1 MTRIYRTLAG
11 QISEIGKHKDKESM
25 NKEIAK
31 YNAMVMGIHNY
42 YQIATGVFLSLDMIS
57 LRILRKLYTK
67 TKYKGFSKTC
77 PKPAILIPPKY
88 METRQIRYIG
98 DYPVLP
104 IGYCKTKNAVQ
115 HKVEA
120 HPYAEENRH
129 ELVALQI
136 SKMWNSKMARTNNVA
151 FAVNCISRYAAQK
164 GKCAITKRFL
174 MMDEAEGHHINPR
187 YKGGTDE
194 YANIAILSPEAHLLV
209 KVTNPILIKSMLAEL
224 KLSKTQM
231 AKLNEFRT
239 LYGTQTIE

>member
-1 MTRIYRTLAG
+1 MRWLWEYTLLSDCNRG
-11 QISEIGKHKDKESM
+11 LPKSRPQVSEYS
-25 NKEIAK
+25 
-31 YNAMVMGIHNY
+31 
-42 YQIATGVFLSLDMIS
+42 
-57 LRILRKLYTK
+57 RKLYTK

-77 PKPAILIPPKY
+77 PNPAIQIPPKY
-88 METRQIRYIG
+88 RETRQIRYIG

-136 SKMWNSKMARTNNVA
+136 SKMWNSKMAWADNIA

-187 YKGGTDE
+187 HKGGTDE

-209 KVTNPILIKSMLAEL
+209 KVTNPILIKPMLAEFEAEQ
-224 KLSKTQM
+224 KANGKTQRISYSVR
-231 AKLNEFRT
+231 NTSNRIN
-239 LYGTQTIE
+239 QS